1 MTRQAMSNLLN
12 GKAGLSAEMAI
23 HFEKAFDLKA
33 DMLMPMQAANELA
46 EARAHEDEIE
56 AENVAA

>member
-1 MTRQAMSNLLN
+1 MSNLLN